1 MCFLEKVG
9 KRKWKQKGTDKYVVL
24 RKSRGT
30 QKCEKGKVN
39 VVLLKKWKIIKSEKG
54 TDKYGVFAKRRETQK
69 VKKGRIDIALQKSN
83 KTEKRKKGRT

>member
-39 VVLLKKWKIIKSEKG
+39 VVLLKKMENHKIWKG
-54 TDKYGVFAKRRETQK
+54 DG
-69 VKKGRIDIALQKSN
+69 
-83 KTEKRKKGRT
+83 